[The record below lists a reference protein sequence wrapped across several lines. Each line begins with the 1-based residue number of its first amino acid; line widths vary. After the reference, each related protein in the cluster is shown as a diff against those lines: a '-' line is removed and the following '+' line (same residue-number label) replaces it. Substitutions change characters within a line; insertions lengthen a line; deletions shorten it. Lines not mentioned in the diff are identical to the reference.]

1 MKNGELKR
9 KSLWVVLMLASV
21 LNVSTVTAEEGNATA
36 LSAQSATPASAWSNR
51 LDPVYMISVDKLP
64 KFTTEMVLKNGKKIR
79 FASVKAMLNF
89 YYHPEKYPLYKVRS
103 RKAVKAMYVKD
114 YLSGERIPLQKAW
127 YVFGSRLMGPHGDDL
142 IPLSSRTRAEL
153 FVKRYGG
160 TKIMSFEEVG
170 RKGYGLVHYLDM
182 M

>member
-1 MKNGELKR
+1 MKIFR
-9 KSLWVVLMLASV
+9 YMLVIVFLLGSSALS
-21 LNVSTVTAEEGNATA
+21 AKEGNATLA
-36 LSAQSATPASAWSNR
+36 GNTSMSASGWSNR
-51 LDPVYMISVDKLP
+51 LDPVYMIPVDKLP
-64 KFTTEMVLKNGKKIR
+64 KFTAEMVLKNGKKIR
-79 FASVKAMLNF
+79 FASVKSMLNF
-89 YYHPEKYPLYKVRS
+89 YYHPEKYPLYKVRN
-103 RKAVKAMYVKD
+103 RKAIKAMVVQD

-160 TKIMSFEEVG
+160 TKIMSFQEVG
-170 RKGYGLVHYLDM
+170 DKGYGLVHYLDM

>member
-1 MKNGELKR
+1 MKRLTFFLVIGLLL
-9 KSLWVVLMLASV
+9 SG
-21 LNVSTVTAEEGNATA
+21 TAVMADEGNATIPSVQTA
-36 LSAQSATPASAWSNR
+36 PAASGWSNR
-51 LDPVYMISVDKLP
+51 LDPVYMIPVDKLP
-64 KFTTEMVLKNGKKIR
+64 KFTAEMVLKNGKKIR
-79 FASVKAMLNF
+79 FASVKSMLNF

-103 RKAVKAMYVKD
+103 RKAIKTMFVQD

-160 TKIMSFEEVG
+160 TKIMSFQEVG
-170 RKGYGLVHYLDM
+170 DKGYGLVHYLDM

>member
-1 MKNGELKR
+1 MENGKLR
-9 KSLWVVLMLASV
+9 RMTLWALTIMVGGFLWAGESNATTPVTQAATA
-21 LNVSTVTAEEGNATA
+21 TVTKTWENT
-36 LSAQSATPASAWSNR
+36 
-51 LDPVYMISVDKLP
+51 LDPVYMIPVNKLP

-79 FASVKAMLNF
+79 FASVKSMLIF
-89 YYHPEKYPLYKVRS
+89 YYHPEKYPLFKVRS
-103 RKAVKAMYVKD
+103 RQAIRQMFVKD
-114 YLSGERIPLQKAW
+114 YLSGEKIPLQKAW

-153 FVKRYGG
+153 FTKRYGG

-170 RKGYGLVHYLDM
+170 QKGYGLVHYLDM

>member
-1 MKNGELKR
+1 MKRLTCF
-9 KSLWVVLMLASV
+9 LLMGLLLSGSAV
-21 LNVSTVTAEEGNATA
+21 AAKEGNSTIPA
-36 LSAQSATPASAWSNR
+36 ASAATSASGWSNR
-51 LDPVYMISVDKLP
+51 LDPVYMIPVDKLP
-64 KFTTEMVLKNGKKIR
+64 KFTAEMVLKNGKKIR
-79 FASVKAMLNF
+79 FASVKSMLNF
-89 YYHPEKYPLYKVRS
+89 YYHPEKYPLYKVRN
-103 RKAVKAMYVKD
+103 RKAIKAMVVQD

-160 TKIMSFEEVG
+160 TKIMSFQEVG
-170 RKGYGLVHYLDM
+170 EKGYGLVHYLDM

>member
-1 MKNGELKR
+1 MKRLTFF
-9 KSLWVVLMLASV
+9 MLIGLLLSGTAV
-21 LNVSTVTAEEGNATA
+21 MAEEGNTTIPLVQTA
-36 LSAQSATPASAWSNR
+36 PAASGWSNG
-51 LDPVYMISVDKLP
+51 LDPVYAIPLDKLP
-64 KFTTEMVLKNGKKIR
+64 KFTAEMVLKNGKKIR

-103 RKAVKAMYVKD
+103 RKAVKTMFVQD
-114 YLSGERIPLQKAW
+114 YLSGEKIPLQKAW

-160 TKIMSFEEVG
+160 TKIMSFQEVG
-170 RKGYGLVHYLDM
+170 DKGYGLVHYLDM